1 MEWDEMGLGYG
12 LGRNVMI
19 CGVFFAIAGM
29 EILWKY
35 SKANDI
41 INRLLY

>member
-1 MEWDEMGLGYG
+1 MEWDEMGLDYG

-19 CGVFFAIAGM
+19 CGVFFVIPGM
-29 EILWKY
+29 ELLREY

-41 INRLLY
+41 INRPVY